1 MQPIHY
7 YMSLFPTEALI
18 ASMLTPIQFGAYMA
32 KGSNR
37 GSHER
42 LVFVEIEGDFG
53 SDFDWE
59 YARERTVPHPD
70 GTPKFSVYLA
80 VYRVLERMPLDR
92 LGTLYLTTS
101 GGLTLP
107 LQRGVFPNNFPQT
120 PYYLYQD
127 LCPVQPLVI
136 SSMAPDAYGTY
147 MVSCDCKIQLP
158 AICYCDLKVLDPSD
172 SVHTGNLGPIYN
184 RNPGHLEDCIK
195 AVTKRGK
202 LNKTLARTFA
212 GSFTYQIVKSGFAFV
227 NPKARVWY
235 AMPAFEELTSQN
247 YDWARS
253 AMLV

>member
-1 MQPIHY
+1 MKSIHY
-7 YMSLFPTEALI
+7 YMIFPTEALI
-18 ASMLTPIQFGAYMA
+18 ASMLTPDQFGIYMA
-32 KGSNR
+32 MGSKR

-42 LVFVEIEGDFG
+42 LVFVEIDEEFP

-59 YARERTVPHPD
+59 YARIHTVPHKD
-70 GTPKFSVYLA
+70 GRPKHSVYLA
-80 VYRVLERMPLDR
+80 AYRVLERVPFDR

-107 LQRGVFPNNFPQT
+107 LQKGVFPNNFPKT

-136 SSMAPDAYGTY
+136 SAMPPDAYGIY
-147 MVSCDCKIQLP
+147 MVSSDCKISLP
-158 AICYCDLKVLDPSD
+158 AICYCDLRVLDPSD
-172 SVHTGNLGPIYN
+172 SVDTGNLGPIYH
-184 RNPGHLEDCIK
+184 RNPGHLEDCIM
-195 AVTKRGK
+195 AVTERGK
-202 LNKTLARTFA
+202 LSKTLARTFA

-227 NPKARVWY
+227 NPEARVWY
-235 AMPAFEELTSQN
+235 AMPTFEKLTAQN